1 MMKIDSYVM
10 VSVRRGAAAAVLAAV
25 LASCQAPA
33 LRGPVA
39 SRRLHGALTEAAA
52 AWDQLAAG
60 KVGPEVEAAYERAV
74 ETVLVVQQK
83 VSSPRTWTGASVP
96 VGSGAEGFEWRANAA
111 ADVLT
116 AGEVSA
122 NLADEIRLASKVKL
136 EAGETLAAGEGLGLP
151 VVVRRARDA
160 ELVKKYPFLPPNG
173 ANLPVTAMI
182 EFGRAVAGEPR
193 VATLRLYRPQA
204 ERMTPVVKVGG
215 KERAMAWN
223 YTAAVQMAM
232 NDGTLDKFGLRGMLK
247 PETTLDACQI
257 YRLDNYDPQRI
268 PVVFVHGLVSDPHIW
283 SNAINAIYA
292 DPELRRAYQPWYFMY
307 PTGLNIATTSR
318 YFREWLDKS
327 REKLDPDHND
337 PGMNEMVLVGHSM
350 GGLLSRMQV
359 SDPGDRLWDAFFKVP
374 PEKLRMSESD
384 RKQFVSSLRFERRP
398 WVKRAIFVAT
408 PHRGSRLANVGIVR
422 WATKLVKLP
431 GQSLSLLSNVVQ
443 MNTDSIAT
451 EMMDMANFISVG
463 NLSPSHPFYKG
474 LESVPVGVPHH
485 SVIGDRGKGGGVNST
500 DGVVPYWSSH
510 LASAASETFVPYPH
524 SCVEKP
530 ETVEEIVRLLKLH
543 LKTAKRGSEK

>member
-1 MMKIDSYVM
+1 VALL
-10 VSVRRGAAAAVLAAV
+10 V
-25 LASCQAPA
+25 SCQTPH
-33 LRGPVA
+33 RGPVA
-39 SRRLHGALTEAAA
+39 SHRLHGALSEAAA

-60 KVGPEVEAAYERAV
+60 KGGSEVEAAYERAV
-74 ETVLVVQQK
+74 ETVLVVQQRA
-83 VSSPRTWTGASVP
+83 SSPRTWTGASVP
-96 VGSGAEGFEWRANAA
+96 VGSGAEGFEWRAVAA
-111 ADVLT
+111 ADVVT
-116 AGEVSA
+116 VGEVSA

-136 EAGETLAAGEGLGLP
+136 DRGETLAAGEGLGVP
-151 VVVRRARDA
+151 AVVRRARDA

-182 EFGRAVAGEPR
+182 EFGRVVAGEPR

-283 SNAINAIYA
+283 CNAINAIYA

-318 YFREWLDKS
+318 HLREWLDKS

-408 PHRGSRLANVGIVR
+408 PHRGSRLANIGIVR

-443 MNTDSIAT
+443 MNTDSIAA
-451 EMMDMANFISVG
+451 EMKDMANFISVG

-543 LKTAKRGSEK
+543 LKTAKRGGK